1 MIISPDD
8 LCIADYAR
16 IIGVKD
22 EEYISR
28 GSDICY
34 YIVDEERN
42 VVNWVH
48 QRNYLAI
55 PGIYQGEDA

>member
-1 MIISPDD
+1 MIISTDD

-16 IIGVKD
+16 IIGITD

-34 YIVDEERN
+34 NLVDE
-42 VVNWVH
+42 
-48 QRNYLAI
+48 
-55 PGIYQGEDA
+55 